1 MGEVALQLASVSDVG
16 RKRSHNEDSMAVWAP
31 EEPELRSRR
40 GLLLVVSDGMG
51 GSNAGEVAS
60 RLTVDTVLDVYRA
73 GVGAEPRDDLRVA
86 LETANRTVHDRG
98 LSDPGMSGMG
108 ATCTAVVVRG
118 HEAWLAHVG
127 DSRAYLIRNGR
138 IRQLT
143 QDHSLVAQLVQ
154 RNQLTPEEA
163 RVDPRRNV
171 VTRSVG
177 VADSVEV
184 DALKLDM
191 DLEAGD
197 TLLICSDGLHGQVAD
212 DELARLASEPNLD
225 AGAHALID
233 LANSRGG
240 PDNITVVLA
249 RMGSVAA
256 PTSAA
261 TADRRSRSAKAD
273 APSPRRTLILLTLAL
288 LALIVTVIAVVW
300 LMGRLSAQTQRLETV
315 GARDVDRG
323 AASA

>member
-1 MGEVALQLASVSDVG
+1 MGEVAMMLASASDVG
-16 RKRSHNEDSMAVWAP
+16 RKRSHNEDSMVVWAP
-31 EEPELRSRR
+31 EDPELRARR
-40 GLLLVVSDGMG
+40 GMLLVVSDGMG

-60 RLTVDTVLDVYRA
+60 RLTVDTVLEVYRS
-73 GVGAEPRDDLRVA
+73 GNGAEPRDELRNAVEA
-86 LETANRTVHDRG
+86 ANRMVHDRG
-98 LSDPGMSGMG
+98 LADPGMTGMG

-184 DALKLDM
+184 DSLKLDM
-191 DLEAGD
+191 DLEPGD

-212 DELARLASEPNLD
+212 EELARLASDASLD
-225 AGAHALID
+225 SAAHALID

-240 PDNITVVLA
+240 PDNVTVVLA
-249 RMGSVAA
+249 RVGTVAPHA
-256 PTSAA
+256 PSGPPE
-261 TADRRSRSAKAD
+261 RRAPESQPER
-273 APSPRRTLILLTLAL
+273 PSPRRTLVLLALAL
-288 LALIVTVIAVVW
+288 LALIVTIVAVFW
-300 LMGRLSAQTQRLETV
+300 LVGRLSDQTQRLETV
-315 GARDVDRG
+315 GVRVP
-323 AASA
+323 AASVTLA